1 MLEYDFIIVGAGP
14 AGAVAAYCLQK
25 KGFKCLVVEKRNKI
39 DEKICGGLLSGEAVA
54 ALSHIELNAME
65 LIDFGATKINSFTRI
80 RNGQSDIYC
89 YPSGEYCLGLRRNY
103 FDQWLLDKA
112 ITYGADVIMGV
123 KFQNITQDNG
133 LLYFHDICAKRLVIA
148 TGAATCF
155 QTDPTLYDKQSLG
168 ISTQITGR
176 TNLRYNSAYF
186 FFIDNGY
193 DYVWAIPNGENIW
206 NIGIW
211 LQKFQHNVMEK
222 FNLYYHLIL
231 EKHFTDV
238 TFIRPAHGALCGNT
252 KVTYYPSVDCDY
264 IGDAAGTNDHN
275 TGEGLRQ
282 AIESAIRLSEKL
294 W

>member
-1 MLEYDFIIVGAGP
+1 MLEYDYIIAGAGP
-14 AGAVAAYCLQK
+14 AGAVAAYCLQR
-25 KGFKCLVVEKRNKI
+25 KGFKCLIVEKRNKI

-80 RNGQSDIYC
+80 KNGTPDVYC
-89 YPSGEYCLGLRRNY
+89 YPYGEYCLGLRRNY

-112 ITYGADVIMGV
+112 VTYGADVMMGV
-123 KFQNITQDNG
+123 NLKNVVEDKSLFFLQDI
-133 LLYFHDICAKRLVIA
+133 YAKHLIIA
-148 TGAATCF
+148 TGAANCF
-155 QTDPTLYDKQSLG
+155 GADRSLYDKQSIG
-168 ISTQITGR
+168 ISAQITGS
-176 TNLRYNSAYF
+176 TNLLYNSAYF

-252 KVTYYPSVDCDY
+252 KVTYYPSVDCNY

-282 AIESAIRLSEKL
+282 AIESAIYLSEKL